1 MKYKICL
8 HGLNVK
14 NKGQLLESVKKALP
28 LTAVKTKVKE
38 KYLPDND
45 FIKYKSMKFRYLDS
59 KEVRITCLFGVMII
73 RDRLWQLNEVLVEY
87 TDDKKW
93 LADKVIKKLLAGK
106 IKFVIEEPDLLMRA
120 KNLRGEFKLSS
131 QPFYDADDI
140 GTVLKVHLPWQ
151 LYDVSRL
158 WGSLLLQPEDK
169 TLVRQLR
176 VKLRRLRSSLV
187 LFKPLLEE
195 AKAEELKALFKGW
208 TDILGN
214 AREFDVALMTCQKIR
229 RSQNMEQP
237 MGLEDIL
244 QEYRRKVSKKVLNI
258 SNINAVT
265 GMIAQIIL
273 YLYDANVQKEYSEL
287 RLKAFVRQRLSDWI
301 DRLLELPV
309 DYSGENMEE
318 LHRVRIKVKRFRYAL
333 QAIPEITVTSQ
344 LLRSLKNLQDMLG
357 LLHDNYINDKLIAEI
372 MQKNGNDSALR
383 YEGAMFCGWDSAR
396 REAVLAGLPEVWDN
410 FSCCVRQWQEEYL

>member
-1 MKYKICL
+1 MKYKLCL

-28 LTAVKTKVKE
+28 LTAGKTKIKE

-59 KEVRITCLFGVMII
+59 KEVKVTCLFGVMII
-73 RDRLWQLNEVLVEY
+73 RDRLWQLNDVLIEY
-87 TDDKKW
+87 DED
-93 LADKVIKKLLAGK
+93 KKLLADKIIKKILGGK
-106 IKFVIEEPDLLMRA
+106 IKFVIEEPDLLLRA

-131 QPFYDADDI
+131 QPLYDADDI
-140 GTVLKVHLPWQ
+140 STVLKVHLPWQ

-158 WGSLLLQPEDK
+158 WGNLLLQPEDK
-169 TLVRQLR
+169 ALVRQLR

-187 LFKPLLEE
+187 LFKPLLGD
-195 AKAEELKALFKGW
+195 AKAEELKVLFKSW

-244 QEYRRKVSKKVLNI
+244 LEYRRKVSKKVLNI
-258 SNINAVT
+258 RNINNVT
-265 GMIAQIIL
+265 GIIAQIIL
-273 YLYDANVQKEYSEL
+273 DLYAAPVQQDYADM
-287 RLKAFVRQRLSDWI
+287 RPKAFIRQRLSDWI
-301 DRLLELPV
+301 DRLLAMPI

-333 QAIPEITVTSQ
+333 QAVTEITVTPQ
-344 LLRSLKNLQDMLG
+344 LLRSLKHLQDMLG
-357 LLHDNYINDKLIAEI
+357 LLHDNYINDKMIAEI
-372 MQKNGNDSALR
+372 MKKSGSNAALR
-383 YEGAMFCGWDSAR
+383 CEGAMFCGWDSAR
-396 REAVLAGLPEVWDN
+396 REAVLAELPEVWEK
-410 FSCCVRQWQEEYL
+410 FSCCVQQWQEEYL